1 MAGVSSVAVLRDIQ
15 TLFDA
20 GTASGLTDRQLLDRF
35 ANRRDAAA
43 ESAFGSLV
51 LRHGP
56 MVLRV
61 CQNLLHDPNDAQ
73 DAFQA
78 TFLVLVR
85 RSGSIRKLDSVGGWL
100 YGVAC
105 RVAAR
110 ARVDVAR
117 RRAVEERAALRIVE
131 AVEAP
136 DVDETGSEGFGPIV
150 QEEVRRLPEKYRAV
164 VALCYWQGRTQEQA
178 AAQLCCP
185 LGTVR
190 SRLARARNL
199 LRRRLTRRGLAP
211 LAGVVAAG
219 LERETISAATV
230 VWRLSPIPPELV
242 YSTTQA
248 AVRFGAGQTTAQ
260 IVSGAA
266 ASLAQSVLWSMTMIK
281 FKVAMAGLVVAGLL
295 GSGGWFAA
303 QTGPRAQEQP
313 NVVQKTAII
322 GKRAKIADSGN
333 SYIITDSGKIH
344 SLVQAQTIIVKLVRN
359 RSPVKKG
366 DIVCELDS
374 ASLKDQLVNQTVTSK
389 SAEATYEISTLNREV
404 AELAVIEYAE
414 GTFKSEAMEVMAD
427 VKIAEAELALA
438 EDELEAVLKLVKA
451 KSVSNIEKKR
461 AELAVLRARWGL
473 EKAQSRRK
481 ALFDFTKGKKLKE
494 LKSAVE
500 KARFEELAQ
509 KANWDLQ
516 VSKERKLERQISN
529 CTIIAARDGTLV
541 YAPRIEEGATVRE
554 RQLLFEIVPTSD
566 TKTQRP

>member
-35 ANRRDAAA
+35 ASQRDATA
-43 ESAFGSLV
+43 EPAFGDLV

-110 ARVDVAR
+110 ARVDAAR
-117 RRAVEERAALRIVE
+117 RRSAEKRAALRVVE
-131 AVEAP
+131 AVDTPDIDEAGN
-136 DVDETGSEGFGPIV
+136 VGFGPIV
-150 QEEVRRLPEKYRAV
+150 QEEVHRLPEKYRAV
-164 VALCYWQGRTQEQA
+164 VALCYWQGRTHEQA
-178 AAQLCCP
+178 AAHLCCP

-199 LRRRLTRRGLAP
+199 LRRRLTRRGLA
-211 LAGVVAAG
+211 LLSGVVVAG
-219 LERETISAATV
+219 LEREMVSAATV
-230 VWRLSPIPPELV
+230 AWRLSPVPTELV
-242 YSTTQA
+242 HSTIQT

-260 IVSGAA
+260 MVSGAA
-266 ASLAQSVLWSMTMIK
+266 VSLAQSVLWSMTMIK
-281 FKVAMAGLVVAGLL
+281 FKVAMAGLVLAGLM
-295 GSGGWFAA
+295 GSGGWFAS
-303 QTGPRAQEQP
+303 QQGPLAQEQP
-313 NVVQKTAII
+313 NAIQKTSII
-322 GKRAKIADSGN
+322 GKRAKIG
-333 SYIITDSGKIH
+333 DSGKIY
-344 SLVQAQTIIVKLVRN
+344 SLVEAQKIIVKLVRDG
-359 RSPVKKG
+359 SPVKKG

-374 ASLKDQLVNQTVTSK
+374 ASLKDQLVNQRVTSK
-389 SAEATYEISTLNREV
+389 SAEATHQISALNREV
-404 AELAVIEYAE
+404 AELAVIEYEE
-414 GTFKSEAMEVMAD
+414 GTFKSDAMEVMAE

-461 AELAVLRARWGL
+461 AELVLLRARWGL

-494 LKSAVE
+494 LKSAVD
-500 KARFEELAQ
+500 KARSDELFQ
-509 KANWDLQ
+509 TVNCSLQ
-516 VSKERKLERQISN
+516 VSKEKKLERQISN
-529 CTIIAARDGTLV
+529 CTIVASRDGTLV
-541 YAPRIEEGATVRE
+541 YAPGIEEGATVRE
-554 RQLLFEIVPTSD
+554 RQILFEIVPMPE
-566 TKTQRP
+566 TKTQSR